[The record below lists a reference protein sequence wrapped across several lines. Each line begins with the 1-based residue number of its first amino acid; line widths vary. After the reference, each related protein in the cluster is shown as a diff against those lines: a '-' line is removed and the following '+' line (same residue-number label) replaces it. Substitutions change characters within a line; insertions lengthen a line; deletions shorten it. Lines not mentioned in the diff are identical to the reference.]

1 MKKRFSAILVSLTAI
16 VLAVIMASGCSFI
29 STSTK
34 KNYSVSQGDSATAA
48 QTVNF
53 NTTAKTRNIDDALI
67 EAVAAVERSAVQIIV
82 GGGTGA
88 GSGVIVDLS
97 FKKPADNSEEMAY
110 WKDATW
116 KNDGNI
122 VYIVT
127 CHHMVSKTGTYG
139 TESIGEIEIRIPDEN
154 YSYANTN
161 YIFSGYI
168 GNLPNKTA
176 QETAAAYA
184 VTLVGGDFESDIAL
198 LKLDLN
204 VAAKSGNK
212 LSVDKIVKA
221 QIPDNTYSTRLGE
234 TVFSI
239 GNPTGA
245 LPGSVARGIV
255 SYLARSVV
263 VDEIG
268 TMTLMQIDVST
279 NNGNSGGGLYNLYGE
294 LVGITN
300 AGASKS
306 LYEGINFAIPC
317 YLTNGNG
324 FVEIVRQLAGTAT
337 DNNYGYVSGRKV
349 NFGFSVEE
357 VDGAQ
362 YLKVKSV
369 TSGSIADGQGLY
381 KDDVIDTVTV
391 NGGAAEEVTTKARF
405 DEIIKGLEVGD
416 TITLGVP
423 RVVYSR
429 RGFTTDI
436 KNISMTAEAFWFCNT
451 GEYN

>member
-1 MKKRFSAILVSLTAI
+1 MKKKLSAFIVSLTAI
-16 VLAVIMASGCSFI
+16 ALAVIMASGCSFI
-29 STSTK
+29 STSSK
-34 KNYSVSQGDSATAA
+34 KNYSFSQGDSAVAA
-48 QTVNF
+48 QAVTF
-53 NTTAKTRNIDDALI
+53 NTTAKTRDVDDALI
-67 EAVAAVERSAVQIIV
+67 DAVAAVERSAVQVI
-82 GGGTGA
+82 TNSGA
-88 GSGVIVDLS
+88 GSGVIVDIS
-97 FKKPADNSEEMAY
+97 FDGAGNT
-110 WKDATW
+110 ATW
-116 KNDGNI
+116 KQNGNI

-127 CHHMVSKTGTYG
+127 CNHMVSKTGTYG
-139 TESIGEIEIRIPDEN
+139 TESVGEIEIRIPDEN
-154 YSYANTN
+154 YSYTNAN
-161 YIFSGYI
+161 YVFSGYI

-176 QETAAAYA
+176 QYTAETYA

-212 LSVDKIVKA
+212 LSVNKIVKA
-221 QIPDNTYSTRLGE
+221 QIPDGTYSTRRGE

-255 SYLARSVV
+255 SYLARPVV

-268 TMTLMQIDVST
+268 EMTLMQIDVST

-317 YLTNGNG
+317 YTANGNG

-349 NFGFSVEE
+349 NFGFSVAE
-357 VDGAQ
+357 VNGAQ
-362 YLKVKSV
+362 YLKVNSV
-369 TSGSIADGQGLY
+369 TSGSIAYNRGLRQ
-381 KDDVIDTVTV
+381 DDVIDTVKV
-391 NGGAAEEVTTKARF
+391 NGGSAEEVTTKTRF

-416 TITLGVP
+416 TLTLVLSKL
-423 RVVYSR
+423 VYSEGR
-429 RGFTTDI
+429 WKKPEI
-436 KNISMTAEAFWFCNT
+436 NMTAEVFWFCDT
-451 GEYN
+451 GE